1 MKKGTKVVIKTKYRI
16 IYFTVLT
23 LLVSGISCDFDPGL
37 EPINSNIEGTI
48 TYSGEW
54 PGTPAEVRL
63 VAATSFPPSG
73 LSDLIIG
80 ESIPINGSNYD
91 YKFYLKPGAYNVL
104 GVAWR
109 EQGSS
114 WDILSICGLYFEGT
128 DSLSPASVILPDES
142 STVRGIDIHVDRSN
156 AKRITDSR
164 ITGMIKFTGAWPD
177 SITEVRVISTT
188 QFSLVPTVK
197 LPSLLDISFSNSIP
211 VESDSAEYVINAYPG
226 TFVATGVLFF
236 RANQT
241 LSLTD
246 ILYSYTVGGLSL
258 TQIVVQENQTING
271 PNFNINFK

>member
-1 MKKGTKVVIKTKYRI
+1 MVIKTKYRI